1 MRLNYIL
8 SDLGIGLKRN
18 LSMTIAVVVTIWV
31 SLSLFGSALLAREQ
45 VDLMKG
51 NWYDKIQISVFLCT
65 KDSGGR
71 GCSGAEVTTEQKN
84 RIQQVIEANP
94 DTAPDGVFGESKKEA
109 FDQFKKLYKD
119 SPIVS
124 TVTEDQM
131 QESFRVKLKD
141 PQRYQNL
148 VSAVAGLPGV
158 DTVQDLRQYLDP
170 LFNALNGC
178 RSGALVAAGLLL
190 VAALMQISNTI
201 RLAAYARRREIG
213 IMRLVGASNF
223 YIQLPFLLEAV
234 LAALIGAVLACGTL
248 WLGVYFVV
256 DAARPRRR
264 SGSGSGSAPTE
275 TFRATADHGGRRTG
289 ARGGPDIPDNAEIPQ
304 SLTRVT
310 YRAVARQLHP
320 EQGVDCGPA
329 LPRCEPASAGE
340 HQARRQHRHHR
351 HTART
356 VPQARLGRARSAD
369 GGRRLLRC
377 PVHVRRS
384 PGGGS
389 VCPGGPAGSASQE
402 ETTRLADQPVR
413 RPIWTRRPT
422 SSCKSVAAY
431 NQAEAQV
438 PGRPGPVRRRAG
450 QAGCREGG

>member
-8 SDLGIGLKRN
+8 SDLGIGLRRN

-51 NWYDKIQISVFLCT
+51 NWYDKIQISIFLCT

-71 GCSGAEVTTEQKN
+71 GCAGTEVTTEQKN
-84 RIQQVIEANP
+84 RIKQAIETNP
-94 DTAPDGVFGESKKEA
+94 DTAPEGVYGESKKEA
-109 FDQFKKLYKD
+109 FEQFKKLYKD

-148 VSAVAGLPGV
+148 ISAVSGLPGV

-170 LFNALNGC
+170 LFNALNKL
-178 RSGALVAAGLLL
+178 RWGALLAAGLLL

-223 YIQLPFLLEAV
+223 YIQLPFLLEAI

-248 WLGVYFVV
+248 WLGVYFLVKKQAEETFRV
-256 DAARPRRR
+256 WQWVGA
-264 SGSGSGSAPTE
+264 TE
-275 TFRATADHGGRRTG
+275 TFRATLIMVVVG
-289 ARGGPDIPDNAEIPQ
+289 
-304 SLTRVT
+304 LVL
-310 YRAVARQLHP
+310 AV
-320 EQGVDCGPA
+320 
-329 LPRCEPASAGE
+329 
-340 HQARRQHRHHR
+340 
-351 HTART
+351 
-356 VPQARLGRARSAD
+356 VPTFL
-369 GGRRLLRC
+369 
-377 PVHVRRS
+377 
-384 PGGGS
+384 
-389 VCPGGPAGSASQE
+389 
-402 ETTRLADQPVR
+402 TTRKYLKV
-413 RPIWTRRPT
+413 
-422 SSCKSVAAY
+422 
-431 NQAEAQV
+431 
-438 PGRPGPVRRRAG
+438 
-450 QAGCREGG
+450 

>member
-18 LSMTIAVVVTIWV
+18 LSMTIAVIVTIWV

-71 GCSGAEVTTEQKN
+71 GCTGAEVTQEQKN
-84 RIQQVIEANP
+84 RIQQVIQSNP
-94 DTAPDGVFGESKKEA
+94 DTAPDGVFSESKKEA
-109 FDQFKKLYKD
+109 FESFKKLYKD

-170 LFNALNGC
+170 LFRALNWLQV
-178 RSGALVAAGLLL
+178 GALAGAVLLL
-190 VAALMQISNTI
+190 VAALMQIANTI

-234 LAALIGAVLACGTL
+234 LAAIIGAVLACGTL
-248 WLGVYFVV
+248 WVIVYFLVMQRAQETFRV
-256 DAARPRRR
+256 WQWVGA
-264 SGSGSGSAPTE
+264 TE
-275 TFRATADHGGRRTG
+275 TFRATLIMVVVG
-289 ARGGPDIPDNAEIPQ
+289 
-304 SLTRVT
+304 LVL
-310 YRAVARQLHP
+310 AV
-320 EQGVDCGPA
+320 
-329 LPRCEPASAGE
+329 
-340 HQARRQHRHHR
+340 
-351 HTART
+351 
-356 VPQARLGRARSAD
+356 VPTFL
-369 GGRRLLRC
+369 
-377 PVHVRRS
+377 
-384 PGGGS
+384 
-389 VCPGGPAGSASQE
+389 
-402 ETTRLADQPVR
+402 TTRKYLKV
-413 RPIWTRRPT
+413 
-422 SSCKSVAAY
+422 
-431 NQAEAQV
+431 
-438 PGRPGPVRRRAG
+438 
-450 QAGCREGG
+450 